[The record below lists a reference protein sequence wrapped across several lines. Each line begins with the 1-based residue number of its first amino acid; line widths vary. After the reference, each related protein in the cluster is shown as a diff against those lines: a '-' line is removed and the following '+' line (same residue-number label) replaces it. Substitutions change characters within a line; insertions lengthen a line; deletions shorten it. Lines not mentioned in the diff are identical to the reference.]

1 MFTLAMSSIRR
12 RPGRF
17 IATLLS
23 TFLGAAVIMT
33 FSSMHDTAAA
43 PGVDSLSKEP
53 ITVAANVVGG
63 YGALLVFFAIASTLT
78 VNVRQRG
85 EEIALLR
92 RSGATPAQIKR
103 MVVVEAAVVGI
114 IGTLLAIVPAMIGG
128 EQLLGVF
135 KDTGQVADGVDHVFG
150 PIALSFGAA
159 ITLLASVGA
168 AFLAVR
174 RAAREAAGGRKSRG
188 RAKIFAGFAALLLGV
203 GAVGSTFAMDKTDV
217 ALMAAP
223 GYGAILLAAGF
234 AILSPALLRLLLGAL
249 SGPLNLLAGASG
261 YLTVHNM
268 RQRATQLSSVLMP
281 LILFISIASA
291 IFYMQIIE
299 NDAAEAAGLTR
310 SSDDKS
316 IQTLNFVI
324 AGIIVIFACIM
335 LVNSLYAA
343 TTYRTREFGQQR
355 LSGATPGQVLGM
367 IGLESLIL
375 TVFGVF
381 FATLSALAGI
391 VSFSIVR
398 TDTAVPDQSLTIW
411 LAVVGIGAAATILTS
426 VGTAY
431 RGLRTPA
438 VEAVTL
444 AA

>member
-188 RAKIFAGFAALLLGV
+188 RAKLFAGFAALLLGV

>member
-1 MFTLAMSSIRR
+1 MFSLAMSSIRR

-33 FSSMHDTAAA
+33 FGSMLDTAAA
-43 PGVDSLSKEP
+43 PGIDSASKEP
-53 ITVAANVVGG
+53 ITIAANVVGG

-78 VNVRQRG
+78 VNVRQRR
-85 EEIALLR
+85 EEISLLR

-103 MVVVEAAVVGI
+103 MVVFEAAAVGI
-114 IGTLLAIVPAMIGG
+114 IGSLLAIAPATIGG
-128 EQLLGVF
+128 EQLLNVF
-135 KDTGQVADGVDHVFG
+135 KDTGQVADHVDHVFG
-150 PIALSFGAA
+150 PIAIGLGAS

-174 RAAREAAGGRKSRG
+174 RATKEAAGGATSRG
-188 RAKIFAGFAALLLGV
+188 RAKNAAGFAALLLGA
-203 GAVGSTFAMDKTDV
+203 GAVGSTFAIDKTAV

-234 AILSPALLRLLLGAL
+234 AILSPALLRVLLGVL
-249 SGPLNLLAGASG
+249 SGPLTLLTGASG

-268 RQRATQLSSVLMP
+268 RQRANQLSSVLMP

-299 NDAAEAAGLTR
+299 NDAAKAAGLTR

-355 LSGATPGQVLGM
+355 LSGATPGQVLRM

-411 LAVVGIGAAATILTS
+411 LVVVGIGAVATMVTS

-438 VEAVTL
+438 VEAVAL

>member
-103 MVVVEAAVVGI
+103 MVVVEAAAVGI

-128 EQLLGVF
+128 EQLLNVF
-135 KDTGQVADGVDHVFG
+135 KDTGQVADSVDHVFG
-150 PIALSFGAA
+150 PIAFGFGAA

-174 RAAREAAGGRKSRG
+174 RAARKPPAAASPVAGR
-188 RAKIFAGFAALLLGV
+188 
-203 GAVGSTFAMDKTDV
+203 ST
-217 ALMAAP
+217 
-223 GYGAILLAAGF
+223 
-234 AILSPALLRLLLGAL
+234 SPA
-249 SGPLNLLAGASG
+249 SPPCSW
-261 YLTVHNM
+261 
-268 RQRATQLSSVLMP
+268 
-281 LILFISIASA
+281 ASA
-291 IFYMQIIE
+291 PS
-299 NDAAEAAGLTR
+299 APPSRWTR
-310 SSDDKS
+310 
-316 IQTLNFVI
+316 
-324 AGIIVIFACIM
+324 
-335 LVNSLYAA
+335 
-343 TTYRTREFGQQR
+343 RTSR
-355 LSGATPGQVLGM
+355 
-367 IGLESLIL
+367 
-375 TVFGVF
+375 
-381 FATLSALAGI
+381 
-391 VSFSIVR
+391 
-398 TDTAVPDQSLTIW
+398 
-411 LAVVGIGAAATILTS
+411 
-426 VGTAY
+426 
-431 RGLRTPA
+431 
-438 VEAVTL
+438 
-444 AA
+444 

>member
-1 MFTLAMSSIRR
+1 
-12 RPGRF
+12 
-17 IATLLS
+17 
-23 TFLGAAVIMT
+23 
-33 FSSMHDTAAA
+33 
-43 PGVDSLSKEP
+43 
-53 ITVAANVVGG
+53 
-63 YGALLVFFAIASTLT
+63 
-78 VNVRQRG
+78 
-85 EEIALLR
+85 
-92 RSGATPAQIKR
+92 
-103 MVVVEAAVVGI
+103 
-114 IGTLLAIVPAMIGG
+114 
-128 EQLLGVF
+128 
-135 KDTGQVADGVDHVFG
+135 
-150 PIALSFGAA
+150 
-159 ITLLASVGA
+159 
-168 AFLAVR
+168 
-174 RAAREAAGGRKSRG
+174 
-188 RAKIFAGFAALLLGV
+188 
-203 GAVGSTFAMDKTDV
+203 
-217 ALMAAP
+217 
-223 GYGAILLAAGF
+223 
-234 AILSPALLRLLLGAL
+234 
-249 SGPLNLLAGASG
+249 
-261 YLTVHNM
+261 M

-367 IGLESLIL
+367 IGLESFIL

>member
-103 MVVVEAAVVGI
+103 MVVVEAAAVGI

-249 SGPLNLLAGASG
+249 SGPLTLLAGASG